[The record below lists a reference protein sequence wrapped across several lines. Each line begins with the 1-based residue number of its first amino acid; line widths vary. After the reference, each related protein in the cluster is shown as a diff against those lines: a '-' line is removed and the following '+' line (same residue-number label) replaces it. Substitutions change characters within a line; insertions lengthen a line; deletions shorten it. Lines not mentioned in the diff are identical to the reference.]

1 MSRTIVYVM
10 LCLTIP
16 SIASAQTGTPPVMSD
31 TQGMSFADL
40 ARVALARNKGLEAAR
55 ESLRQAEARLTQA
68 RVVPNPSIDLSRS
81 TDAVFANEGDSGYSV
96 TLSQPLELGG
106 KRVKR
111 VRGAEASIE
120 VTKAEI
126 ADAERQTIARL
137 RKLYVDATAAA
148 ARVDLLQRVTGLNQQ
163 TMGVM
168 NVRLRAG
175 DASQLDAKL
184 LSAANNQLEARRA
197 VAENELAAA
206 IFQIRTLSGMA
217 AGEPLLLR
225 RSPPAQSGP
234 PDSPETILARA
245 LDARP
250 DLRAARLREA
260 LAEAGIR
267 LAKSQAI
274 PDTSAFVRYGNDSVV
289 AQLPGAGQKRS
300 FERERVLEVGISI
313 PIPLFNRHQ
322 GDIADAASLRTQS
335 RAQREAL
342 EQVVR
347 QEVLLAYARY
357 QMAQRTVAVLQAG
370 VVEQNQDSF
379 RIIQLGYNLG
389 EMRLLDVVNQQRVL
403 IDAQTSYVDAQ
414 AELNTAVVDLDVAS
428 GMVVP

>member
-1 MSRTIVYVM
+1 MSRTIAY
-10 LCLTIP
+10 LALWLLLS
-16 SIASAQTGTPPVMSD
+16 SIASAQSGTTPVMSD
-31 TQGMSFADL
+31 TQGMSLADL
-40 ARVALARNKGLEAAR
+40 GRLALVRNKGLEAAR
-55 ESLRQAEARLTQA
+55 TSLEQAQARLTQA
-68 RVVPNPSIDLSRS
+68 RLVPNPTIDVSRS
-81 TDAVFANEGDSGYSV
+81 TDAVFANEGDNGYSV

-111 VRGAEASIE
+111 MRVAEASIE

-126 ADAERQTIARL
+126 ADAERQMIARL
-137 RKLYVDATAAA
+137 RRLYVDATAAA

-184 LSAANNQLEARRA
+184 LAAENNQVEARRA
-197 VAENELAAA
+197 VAENDLAAA
-206 IFQIRTLSGMA
+206 IVQIRTLSGIA
-217 AGEPLLLR
+217 PGEPLVLR
-225 RSPPAQSGP
+225 RPAPLSAVV
-234 PDSPETILARA
+234 PDSEAILARA

-267 LAKSQAI
+267 LARSQGV

-300 FERERVLEVGISI
+300 FEREKVLEVGISI

-322 GDIADAASLRTQS
+322 GDISEAASLRTQS
-335 RAQREAL
+335 RAQREEL

-357 QMAQRTVAVLQAG
+357 QTAQRTVAVLQSG

-403 IDAQTSYVDAQ
+403 IDAQTSFVDAQ
-414 AELNTAVVDLDVAS
+414 AELNTAVVDLDIAS
-428 GMVVP
+428 GVLLP